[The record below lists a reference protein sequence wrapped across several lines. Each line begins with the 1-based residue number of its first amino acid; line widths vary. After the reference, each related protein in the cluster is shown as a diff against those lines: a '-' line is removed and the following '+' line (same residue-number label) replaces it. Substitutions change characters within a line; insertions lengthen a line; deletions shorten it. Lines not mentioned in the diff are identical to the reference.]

1 MVTAAA
7 TKTNGKPR
15 KQRALRSSIRPPGR
29 AIVERPWP
37 AVRSVSVDELFAKY
51 TYNELELY
59 SRGSKQPLAL
69 FYGANGSGKTT
80 LLKLI
85 YGALSPS
92 LSEGHRTYFAK
103 TPFRRFEL
111 ELLDGT
117 SIQVTK
123 TDGLIG
129 PYRVIVDGPIS
140 AELDIEVD
148 ADGDVPQQPSVH
160 SLSTTLRQL
169 GVDLLFVRD
178 DRRIQTT
185 YRFIEEDDDYEFEE
199 YDRLRST
206 TGVGRLDRSLRQY
219 RQMYGRHYVSPSAMR
234 EVGLYVD
241 PVISAVNDWI
251 KDYAYRLGST
261 GDQDASFV
269 YLDVL
274 KALKTRVGK
283 AAKTDS
289 ANALRKDLLQLSKR
303 AEKFNRY
310 GLISQYPFSAF
321 IDAVSDAN
329 PHNAEYMSAV
339 LNPFVDSIK
348 KRLNALE
355 TLQEV
360 LEKFEFSLN
369 SYLRDK
375 HVDLD
380 VLNGI
385 TFHDQNGEI
394 DASDLSSGERQLV
407 FLFSAAL
414 LSRDGN
420 SIFLV
425 DEPELSLNFEWQRTV
440 VQSLLDLARGGR
452 TQFIMASHSIEILTK
467 HRNSVI
473 ELG

>member
-7 TKTNGKPR
+7 KKTNGKR
-15 KQRALRSSIRPPGR
+15 RQRHIQPPSMPSPVHQQ
-29 AIVERPWP
+29 VERPWP
-37 AVRSVSVDELFAKY
+37 AVRSVSVEELFAKY

-69 FYGANGSGKTT
+69 FYGTNGSGKTT

-85 YGALSPS
+85 YAALSPS
-92 LSEGHRTYFAK
+92 LNEGLRTYFAQ
-103 TPFRRFEL
+103 TPFRRFDL

-117 SIQVTK
+117 SIRVMK

-129 PYRVIVDGPIS
+129 PYRVQMDGAISVDLS
-140 AELDIEVD
+140 IEVD
-148 ADGDVPQQPSVH
+148 ADGDVPQQPDVQALSVA
-160 SLSTTLRQL
+160 LRQL

-199 YDRLRST
+199 YDRLRVT

-219 RQMYGRHYVSPSAMR
+219 RQLYGRHYVSPSAMR

-283 AAKTDS
+283 PAKSDA
-289 ANALRKDLLQLSKR
+289 ANALRKELLQLSKR

-310 GLISQYPFSAF
+310 GLISQYPFAAF
-321 IDAVSDAN
+321 IEAVSDAN
-329 PHNAEYMSAV
+329 PHNADYMSAV

-360 LEKFEFSLN
+360 LERFESSLN

-375 HVDLD
+375 YVELD
-380 VLNGI
+380 VLTGI

-394 DASDLSSGERQLV
+394 DASNLSSGERQLV

-440 VQSLLDLARGGR
+440 VQSLLELARGGR

-473 ELG
+473 KLG